1 MPSLIFMKNV
11 CKTYPLGQ
19 ESVQVLK
26 NLSFCLEDGEFAA
39 IMGPSGSGKSTLL
52 NIMGC
57 LDQPTSGKYMID
69 GEDVSQTSDEKL
81 STIRSKK
88 IGFIFQQFNLIRH
101 YSVMENVSMPFLY
114 SDIEPGLAKEMSFQ
128 AIQKVGLA
136 HRLRHKPFELS
147 GGEMQRVAIARVM
160 AASPR
165 LILADEPTGNLD
177 SKTGERIM
185 DLITD
190 LNDAGTAIA
199 IVTHDPQVA
208 SRAKKTFIMKD
219 GCFV

>member
-1 MPSLIFMKNV
+1 
-11 CKTYPLGQ
+11 
-19 ESVQVLK
+19 
-26 NLSFCLEDGEFAA
+26 
-39 IMGPSGSGKSTLL
+39 
-52 NIMGC
+52 
-57 LDQPTSGKYMID
+57 
-69 GEDVSQTSDEKL
+69 
-81 STIRSKK
+81 
-88 IGFIFQQFNLIRH
+88 
-101 YSVMENVSMPFLY
+101 
-114 SDIEPGLAKEMSFQ
+114 
-128 AIQKVGLA
+128 
-136 HRLRHKPFELS
+136 
-147 GGEMQRVAIARVM
+147 MQRVAIARVM

-185 DLITD
+185 DLITG